1 MGLKKLLRK
10 GISEFVAILIAV
22 VIAVAAGFA
31 IYAWMGGQISKTPAV
46 QSASAQWSAQYS
58 DSANTY
64 IFAVDVKNHLLDRAI
79 QVAAIKVTLGDGS
92 IIGAGTTETSAQLSG
107 LTIKSPPPPSG
118 STSPLSVIV
127 APKSDMSIVTSGG
140 SLSNPPKTL
149 EVLIKDTATG
159 ATQWITAVDGITA

>member
-58 DSANTY
+58 SSANAY
-64 IFAVDVKNHLLDRAI
+64 IFTVNVKNHLPDRAI
-79 QVAAIKVTLGDGS
+79 QVDAIRVTLADGS
-92 IIGAGTTETSAQLSG
+92 IIGTGTG
-107 LTIKSPPPPSG
+107 LTGLTLRNPTSLPS
-118 STSPLSVIV
+118 V
-127 APKSDMSIVTSGG
+127 APKSEASIVATGG
-140 SLSNPPKTL
+140 SLDRPPRVL
-149 EVLIKDTATG
+149 AVLIRDTATG
-159 ATQWITAVDGITA
+159 ATQWITAVGGITA